1 MMDTFRKTVGPD
13 VELQTLARGV
23 NVVGLDSQSSEV
35 IDLHAK
41 MFKKHSTTTIR
52 NFDALNDINNIKR
65 RAIMMNFFTYCNG
78 AQLYLTIEKRLKDL
92 VVEDYATTNN
102 IATNALTQTEVRDII
117 LGIKIAPPSEER
129 QQLAQEQANITA
141 TTSRTTNAD
150 GQQIVTQTLSAYEQQ
165 RFQSRGEWRARCL
178 QAANMN
184 LRTARI
190 NSPPDALAD
199 GQTIVLPLNL
209 LRRFVEVADPRVQV
223 AALLYGREARQ
234 DPEKKEVY
242 SFILPPQYGTQEEG
256 VKFPPLLP
264 KGEPEE
270 LSGLTLMGWI
280 HTAATDSASITP
292 EEAIRIAN
300 IYQKNHL
307 GVPPPVVSVSFVPG
321 ATTVRA
327 FRLTDA
333 GLEWAIQNVNT
344 GDRAEDFSE
353 SFAERIPVLM
363 AETYHGWFMLPKGD
377 SDLNWNL
384 NFNSLKLNNFETY
397 EVQQGLPL
405 PFFHMKY
412 RVNHFLESNN
422 PRPDVVDNDFE
433 TENNFL

>member
-1 MMDTFRKTVGPD
+1 MKIPKLSD
-13 VELQTLARGV
+13 L
-23 NVVGLDSQSSEV
+23 VVHSSEP
-35 IDLHAK
+35 K
-41 MFKKHSTTTIR
+41 MCMFNLYDDWKETVSPYTCFSRLMLILRALSVKKGSTW
-52 NFDALNDINNIKR
+52 DILRPTGGIET
-65 RAIMMNFFTYCNG
+65 APDHVWPTH
-78 AQLYLTIEKRLKDL
+78 TPEEWEEIEKRLKDL

-102 IATNALTQTEVRDII
+102 VAANALTQTEVRDII

-190 NSPPDALAD
+190 NAPPDALGD

-242 SFILPPQYGTQEEG
+242 SFVLPPQYGTQEEG

-264 KGEPEE
+264 EGEPEE

-280 HTAATDSASITP
+280 HTAATDSATITP

-307 GVPPPVVSVSFVPG
+307 GIPPPVVSVSFVPG

-327 FRLTDA
+327 FKLTDA
-333 GLEWAIQNVNT
+333 GLEWAIQNANT
-344 GDRAEDFSE
+344 GDRADDFSE

-422 PRPDVVDNDFE
+422 PRPSVIDNDFE
-433 TENNFL
+433 AENNFS